1 MTGVI
6 HPTAVIAGDVQLGA
20 GSSVGPFCVVG
31 IDGTE
36 ADAPCALG
44 RASVVRSHTVL
55 YRGVVTG
62 DGFMT
67 GHGVLIRESSVLGH
81 HVSVGSHS
89 VIEHH
94 VRVADR
100 VRIHSDCFIPEFS
113 VLEEGCWIGPGV
125 RLTNARYPNRP
136 DTKDKLE
143 GVTVGAGAVVGAGAI
158 LLPGVVIGAGATVGA
173 GAVVVHD
180 VAAGATVVGNPARTL
195 TH

>member
-1 MTGVI
+1 
-6 HPTAVIAGDVQLGA
+6 
-20 GSSVGPFCVVG
+20 
-31 IDGTE
+31 
-36 ADAPCALG
+36 
-44 RASVVRSHTVL
+44 VVRSHTVL
-55 YRGVVTG
+55 YRGVVAG